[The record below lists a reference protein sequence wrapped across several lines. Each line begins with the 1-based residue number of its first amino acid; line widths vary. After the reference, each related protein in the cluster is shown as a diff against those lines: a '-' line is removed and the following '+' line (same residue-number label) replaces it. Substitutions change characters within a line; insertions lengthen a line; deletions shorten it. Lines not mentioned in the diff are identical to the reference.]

1 MYKDR
6 IGWLEVPCAIEVHGF
21 HAEGLKMSFDPLNH
35 VMPRAARRRPAMQ
48 DRKAAWAI

>member
-1 MYKDR
+1 MHENR
-6 IGWLEVPCAIEVHGF
+6 IGRLEMPCAVEVHGF
-21 HAEGLKMSFDPLNH
+21 HAEGLQMAFDLRNH